1 MEKLLTLKETA
12 KVLRVSERT
21 IMRYLKSRKL
31 KASRVGQWRIKQS
44 DLNKFL
50 EKYSNVKRKTKKQ
63 ILNYG

>member
-21 IMRYLKSRKL
+21 IMRYLKSGKL